1 VSENSAVR
9 VGDDGNGSMSSL
21 SRGWVAI
28 KPPMNRGHVNGDPLE
43 SSTPIAKG
51 WTSSNMPEQTAS
63 IILQMMD
70 ELPQPE
76 RADVLRRCQHLSA
89 DAAPHN
95 RDTENARRWIARF
108 LALCCLVLIPWTIGL
123 ALTLPRNYLV
133 GNWPLAWTG
142 FDIVLLGC
150 LSTTAWALWRQRQVA
165 VPAAMI
171 TSALLL
177 CDAWFDILT
186 AHTGRCL
193 IVSIATAVFA
203 ELPIAA
209 LLGLTSIRLL
219 RINTG
224 VARRAEP
231 TAMLQPLW
239 RTPLVF
245 PQLYWLLKV
254 ARRAVLAA
262 RLYFEER
269 DQGASRLWPRR
280 TAPLETNGVSRNG
293 GRSLGP
299 KRKQKQRTESA
310 RCR

>member
-1 VSENSAVR
+1 VSKNSAMR
-9 VGDDGNGSMSSL
+9 IGEDDNRSTHSL
-21 SRGWVAI
+21 SRGSVAI
-28 KPPMNRGHVNGDPLE
+28 QPSTNRGHGNVGPLE
-43 SSTPIAKG
+43 LSSPIAHRG
-51 WTSSNMPEQTAS
+51 TSSNMPEQTAC
-63 IILQMMD
+63 ILQMMD
-70 ELPQPE
+70 ELSQPE
-76 RADVLRRCQHLSA
+76 RAEVLRRSRQLSA
-89 DAAPHN
+89 EAAPHN

-123 ALTLPRNYLV
+123 AVTLPGHYLV

-142 FDIVLLGC
+142 FDIILLGC

-219 RINTG
+219 RINMG
-224 VARRAEP
+224 VARHAEP

-239 RTPLVF
+239 RTPLVASTAVV
-245 PQLYWLLKV
+245 PQGSS
-254 ARRAVLAA
+254 RIGIGGTFVL
-262 RLYFEER
+262 
-269 DQGASRLWPRR
+269 QG
-280 TAPLETNGVSRNG
+280 T
-293 GRSLGP
+293 GP
-299 KRKQKQRTESA
+299 GCVTPVPQRT
-310 RCR
+310 CPT